1 LTECIEDGDSFITTP
16 FLYSKPY
23 TDSLK
28 LGDISPIS
36 IMQNADMDKF
46 FKRHSSMS
54 HLRRKMSITAPS
66 AN

>member
-1 LTECIEDGDSFITTP
+1 MESFTANP

-54 HLRRKMSITAPS
+54 HLRRKMLITAPGV
-66 AN
+66 N